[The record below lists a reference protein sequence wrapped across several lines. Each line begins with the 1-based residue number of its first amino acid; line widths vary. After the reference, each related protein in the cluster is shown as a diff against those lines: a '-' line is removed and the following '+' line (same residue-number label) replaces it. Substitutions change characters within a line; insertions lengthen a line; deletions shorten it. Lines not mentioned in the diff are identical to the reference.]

1 MNSLICFAFLAALFY
16 GWHAMCA
23 DANDRGQR

>member
-1 MNSLICFAFLAALFY
+1 MTILLAWSFLAAIVY